1 MLSWNVPDP
10 GSDGKKS
17 QDARTDASD
26 KTDERALDVSN
37 QEFLEAIFGIHFE
50 SAKPLICCKAGD
62 PSIGGWLPS
71 FWPCFTQD
79 AGLNW
84 YFCPGVYSPDESGQA
99 RAKRQL
105 AQAIYVV
112 CLDDVGAKAPME
124 VLDRLAPTWLI
135 ETSPGNYQAGYLFS
149 QPTHDL
155 DTVDR
160 LKDKLIAH
168 GLCDPGASGGS
179 ARWMRLPVGI
189 NGKSQYGAQGFQ
201 CRLVRWV
208 PSNRY
213 SLAQI
218 ERALIGDGG
227 ANTEASEKCLDGGGG
242 PVVQALQ
249 DRGQYCKKESEGRHE
264 IVCPWWEQ
272 HSDPTDTKSYYF
284 EPSQKFPLGGFK
296 CFHSHG
302 KGLGIR
308 DLLGYLNLSSRDVS
322 IKPVVVVQPGHIG
335 RVVADAEQALAKRDG
350 VYHFQGMLCYVR
362 QDGVTGDVQVKPLGR
377 ERLLLD
383 VSDAAIWEKHMR
395 NGDIVVIDPPSKY
408 VNILL
413 DKGEYVH
420 IPQLCGVA
428 RQPYFYGDFQFS
440 NREGYDY
447 SSGIFGAFRSEDF
460 ELPETPS
467 LEQARQALDELKSL
481 LSEFRFQSPRDRDA
495 ALAAMFTAVVR
506 PSLPAAPM
514 FHVRAPQIA
523 SGKSYLCNLLAA
535 FAGPGTPSAS
545 AFPENQEESQKLV
558 FSLLMDS
565 PAVVIFDNLTSDL
578 LPYTSLC
585 SALTEESIQGRILG
599 VSKTARVGTKT
610 FFLSSGNNVG
620 PVKDMT
626 RRTVVICLN
635 PQIELASERDFKFDP
650 LSMVKSRRSHYVS
663 LVLTVIN
670 AWLASGRP
678 MTNCRKLA
686 SYERWSELSRQ
697 PLMWLGV
704 SDPAAGL
711 YSVQEN
717 DPEKQMLMR
726 LLLAWRY
733 CFGSVPTMV
742 REAVSYAN
750 SGMAN
755 SGELREAFEDVAERN
770 GQIDR
775 RSLGK
780 YLSRSEGRVIGNM
793 SFSKASKTMNAERWS
808 VQTLP
813 GVSSVMSVESVDIPK
828 EKLLPDDGF

>member
-1 MLSWNVPDP
+1 MPIP
-10 GSDGKKS
+10 GPDGKKS
-17 QDARTDASD
+17 QGLRTDASD
-26 KTDERALDVSN
+26 KTDDRALAVSN
-37 QEFLEAIFGIHFE
+37 DEFLEAIFGIKFE
-50 SAKPLICCKAGD
+50 SERPLICCKAGD
-62 PSIGGWLPS
+62 PSNGGWLPS
-71 FWPCFTQD
+71 FWPCFTHD

-84 YFCPGVYSPDESGQA
+84 YFCPGVYMPDESGQA

-112 CLDDVGAKAPME
+112 CLDDVGAKAPLE
-124 VLDRLAPTWLI
+124 VLDKLAPTWLI

-155 DTVDR
+155 DAADR

-189 NGKSQYGAQGFQ
+189 NGKSKYGAQGFQ
-201 CRLVRWV
+201 CRLVRWM

-213 SLAQI
+213 SLAEI
-218 ERALIGDGG
+218 ESALIGDGG
-227 ANTEASEKCLDGGGG
+227 DDTVASEKSPDGGGG
-242 PVVQALQ
+242 PAVQALHE
-249 DRGQYCKKESEGRHE
+249 RGQYLKKEGEGRHE

-284 EPSQKFPLGGFK
+284 EPSQKFPIGGFK

-308 DLLGYLNLSSRDVS
+308 DLLGYLNLSAKDVS
-322 IKPVVVVQPGHIG
+322 VKPVIVVQPGHIS
-335 RVVADAEQALAKRDG
+335 RVVADAEQALAKKDG
-350 VYHFQGMLCYVR
+350 IYHFQGMLCSVR
-362 QDGVTGDVQVKPLGR
+362 QDATKGDVQVKPLGR
-377 ERLLLD
+377 DRLLLD

-395 NGDIVVIDPPSKY
+395 NGEIIVIDPPPKY
-408 VNILL
+408 INILL
-413 DKGEYVH
+413 EKGDYVH
-420 IPQLCGVA
+420 IPQLFGVA

-440 NREGYDY
+440 NLEGYDP
-447 SSGIFGAFRSEDF
+447 SSGMFGAFRAADF
-460 ELPETPS
+460 KLPEIPTM
-467 LEQARQALDELKSL
+467 EHARQALEELTNL

-495 ALAAMFTAVVR
+495 ALSAMFTAVVR

-535 FAGPGTPSAS
+535 FAAPGSAAAS

-558 FSLLMDS
+558 FSLLMDA
-565 PAVVIFDNLTSDL
+565 PAVVIFDNLTGDL

-599 VSKTARVGTKT
+599 VSKTARVTTKT

-626 RRTVVICLN
+626 RRTVVISLN
-635 PQIELASERDFKFDP
+635 PQTELASDRDFKFDP
-650 LSMVKSRRSHYVS
+650 LSMVKRRRSHYVS

-670 AWLASGRP
+670 AWLAAGRP
-678 MTNCRKLA
+678 ITNCRKLA
-686 SYERWSELSRQ
+686 SYERWSEMSRQ

-711 YSVQEN
+711 YTSQEN

-726 LLLAWRY
+726 LLMAWKH

-742 REAVSYAN
+742 REAVTYAD

-755 SGELREAFEDVAERN
+755 SGELREAFEDVAERR

-775 RSLGK
+775 RTLGK

-808 VQTLP
+808 VHTLP
-813 GVSSVMSVESVDIPK
+813 GVSSVKSVESVDIPE
-828 EKLLPDDGF
+828 EKSLPDDGF